1 MRHNCFSLNDIFL
14 KTTFFKQLS
23 RKQLFNFNRENL
35 IFLLTSIH
43 PFMPLLAT
51 SSGQRQFP
59 WPSDS
64 EDDSGPDGKGVTS
77 PRESREDNTLRV
89 WWAGPLG
96 TAAEGSGDQS
106 ADAAEEA

>member
-1 MRHNCFSLNDIFL
+1 MSVWD
-14 KTTFFKQLS
+14 TQTAPTDGDEQLLQP
-23 RKQLFNFNRENL
+23 QLRFQAHWDCTNG
-35 IFLLTSIH
+35 ISIH

-64 EDDSGPDGKGVTS
+64 EGDSASDGEGDEAILS
-77 PRESREDNTLRV
+77 PQEIRQDNTLSL

-96 TAAEGSGDQS
+96 PAAEGNQELNTASV
-106 ADAAEEA
+106 EV